1 MTISSKLY
9 KDSSFTIK
17 IRRMSRKKAHIFYE
31 EILVD
36 IKIRLVTRIFI
47 GKTQKKLTN
56 NKSFSRMVLFF
67 QSMIKI
73 FCQILYYGKLDR
85 KYLKLFGSHEKY
97 FMMNLFTKTY
107 LFLFINNVK
116 FVNNQFIPSND
127 FVKLKFPLTIN

>member
-17 IRRMSRKKAHIFYE
+17 ISRMSRKKPHIFYE
-31 EILVD
+31 KTLVD

-73 FCQILYYGKLDR
+73 FCQIIDYGKLDR
-85 KYLKLFGSHEKY
+85 KYLKLFGSHEKC
-97 FMMNLFTKTY
+97 FMINLFKKTY